1 MYLTLLVK
9 QRWISVGFEMGYS
22 KTIFLLR
29 EESVGIRKGKQ
40 TVLYY
45 VRLQFLKLFQL
56 QVVFAPM
63 GCEP

>member
-1 MYLTLLVK
+1 M
-9 QRWISVGFEMGYS
+9 GFEMGYS

-56 QVVFAPM
+56 Q
-63 GCEP
+63 E